1 MPACV
6 KINPAAAL
14 STPSLG
20 VLEKNLGKLF
30 ENRSDSTLRAQIHTR
45 KRRSSGIISIA
56 LHDLRPSTD
65 VTEDRLEK
73 SLHTTLWGLVK
84 KWSKQPQNEGFV
96 KSAETFIFDF
106 RDL

>member
-1 MPACV
+1 VPACV
-6 KINPAAAL
+6 KNKSSLRPLYTLVWGSRKNPEA
-14 STPSLG
+14 
-20 VLEKNLGKLF
+20 LF

-56 LHDLRPSTD
+56 LHDLRPPTD

-84 KWSKQPQNEGFV
+84 KWSDRPKCPSIV
-96 KSAETFIFDF
+96 RTAK
-106 RDL
+106 